1 MYIRF
6 ISPERASRGRGYY
19 GVFQAAF
26 DLVYDDCT
34 PDFVYAPVREILDWF
49 NDNLPA
55 PTGRDFRVR
64 SRKRWHADGICWF
77 RDDAQDGTLEQFVL
91 SGGAGGQKVNK
102 TQSGVLLRYGLR
114 VAEGEAARPAWPPS
128 IPDRASRS

>member
-77 RDDAQDGTLEQFVL
+77 RDDAQEMIARAHLLALLVSEWHVPIVTLTTRHP
-91 SGGAGGQKVNK
+91 GQILYRDDYQV
-102 TQSGVLLRYGLR
+102 
-114 VAEGEAARPAWPPS
+114 VAKPHAATPIAWQ
-128 IPDRASRS
+128 